1 MLLALGHIEYHNK
14 NQDGYT
20 SKERLEIMTREP
32 SLKRR
37 ETFGEEERQ
46 LIKLKK
52 IENIFRKLSTQK
64 NVRHKRDSRQD
75 AGQRRPG
82 ISGFL

>member
-1 MLLALGHIEYHNK
+1 MLLALGHIEDHNK

-46 LIKLKK
+46 
-52 IENIFRKLSTQK
+52 
-64 NVRHKRDSRQD
+64 
-75 AGQRRPG
+75 
-82 ISGFL
+82 